1 MIYISDKDKDT
12 ALSQIKYIGLIDTMD
27 ALTHGDKEQSSMG
40 KIKLWVVFLPVS
52 PLIVMVIIYIRWAK
66 LGKLG
71 FNKDWIKT
79 TFLILLDGFLAEIV
93 LFAPL
98 FFLLLYV
105 DVRNVPLVLVLL
117 YMYFVFTLVSLVI
130 RDVEYKR
137 VRKVFE

>member
-52 PLIVMVIIYIRWAK
+52 PLIVMVIIYIRWAR
-66 LGKLG
+66 LGKFG
-71 FNKDWIKT
+71 FDKDWIKT
-79 TFLILLDGFLAEIV
+79 SFLILIYGFLAMIV

-105 DVRNVPLVLVLL
+105 NVRSVPLVLS
-117 YMYFVFTLVSLVI
+117 YMYVVFTLVSLVI